1 MVFNPEFL
9 SQQARKILKI
19 EKMTKKF
26 NKKHLSKNTS
36 HIFKK
41 NINQETK
48 FKSEDFKPINSYE
61 LYPWLIRTAY
71 DKENSKFK
79 NMHIIE

>member
-9 SQQARKILKI
+9 SQQARKTPKT
-19 EKMTKKF
+19 EKTTKKF
-26 NKKHLSKNTS
+26 SKKHLSKNTS
-36 HIFKK
+36 HRFKK
-41 NINQETK
+41 NTNQETK

-61 LYPWLIRTAY
+61 PYPWLISTAY